1 MADFNQ
7 AIILGNLT
15 RDPEVRNTPSGQTV
29 ANFGVAT
36 NRRWTDKAG
45 EKQEAVEFHNVVVW
59 GKLAEIAGQILYKGR
74 KALIVGRLQTRSWD
88 GQDGVKRSTTEIVG
102 SELSAL
108 GAGKGGAEGSTYNSG
123 SSSAPTGDSASADR
137 QANAGEENQ
146 DSGLMNQPAAK
157 PAPKKTDSADEINLD
172 DIPF

>member
-1 MADFNQ
+1 MSDFNQ

-15 RDPEVRNTPSGQTV
+15 RDPEIRNTPNGQTV
-29 ANFGVAT
+29 ASFGVAT

-45 EKQEAVEFHNVVVW
+45 EKQEATEFHNVVAW

-74 KALIVGRLQTRSWD
+74 KVLVSGRLQTQSWD
-88 GQDGVKRSTTEIVG
+88 GQDGVKRSRTEIVA

-108 GAGKGGAEGSTYNSG
+108 GQGKGGLPAGEAGEGANSG
-123 SSSAPTGDSASADR
+123 GASAGG
-137 QANAGEENQ
+137 QASAGEESQ
-146 DSGLMNQPAAK
+146 DSAIAAKKPAKKSDQPA
-157 PAPKKTDSADEINLD
+157 ADEINLD

>member
-29 ANFGVAT
+29 ASFGVAT
-36 NRRWTDKAG
+36 NRRWTDKNG
-45 EKQEAVEFHNVVVW
+45 EKQEATEFHNVVVW

-74 KALIVGRLQTRSWD
+74 KALIVGRMQTRSWD
-88 GQDGVKRSTTEIVG
+88 GQDGVKRSTTEIVA

-108 GAGKGGAEGSTYNSG
+108 GDAKGGSRGGESYSAGSPAPMGGST
-123 SSSAPTGDSASADR
+123 ATGGQAS
-137 QANAGEENQ
+137 AGEENQ
-146 DSGLMNQPAAK
+146 DTAPVAK
-157 PAPKKTDSADEINLD
+157 PAKKTEKSESADEINLD